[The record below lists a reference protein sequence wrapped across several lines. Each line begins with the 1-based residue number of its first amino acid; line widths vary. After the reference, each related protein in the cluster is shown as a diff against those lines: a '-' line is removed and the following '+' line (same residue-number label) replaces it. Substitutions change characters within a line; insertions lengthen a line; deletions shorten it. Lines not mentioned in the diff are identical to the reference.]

1 MNSVLRDIE
10 DMVEIVREDAEVTDS
25 IKEMIRDIKDKNRLD
40 ALLITAAGVETI
52 EDFECV
58 LQGKEETDIFCK

>member
-10 DMVEIVREDAEVTDS
+10 DMVEIVREDAEVPDS

-58 LQGKEETDIFCK
+58 LQEKDEIESF

>member
-10 DMVEIVREDAEVTDS
+10 DMVEIVREDAEVPDS

-58 LQGKEETDIFCK
+58 LQGKDEIESF

>member
-25 IKEMIRDIKDKNRLD
+25 IKEMIRDIKDKDRLD
-40 ALLITAAGVETI
+40 ALMITAAGVETI

-58 LQGKEETDIFCK
+58 LQGKDEIESF

>member
-10 DMVEIVREDAEVTDS
+10 DMVEIVREDAEVPDS
-25 IKEMIRDIKDKNRLD
+25 IKEMIRDIKDKDRLD
-40 ALLITAAGVETI
+40 ALLITVAGVETI

-58 LQGKEETDIFCK
+58 LQGKDEIESF

>member
-25 IKEMIRDIKDKNRLD
+25 IKEMIRDIKDKDRLD

-58 LQGKEETDIFCK
+58 LQGKDEIESF

>member
-58 LQGKEETDIFCK
+58 LQGKDEIESF